1 MAGRRAADDGEGLS
15 GAFAK
20 AQPYLNAVWL
30 MTGSV
35 ALGTLGGYF
44 LDRRLGTKPWLLV
57 TGALLGVAAGFYGFI
72 RAVIA
77 LDRGRR

>member
-1 MAGRRAADDGEGLS
+1 MAGRRGAEDGKVLS
-15 GAFAK
+15 SALSK
-20 AQPYLNAVWL
+20 AQPYLDAVWL

-35 ALGTLGGYF
+35 ALGTLTGYF

-57 TGALLGVAAGFYGFI
+57 AGALLGVVAGFYGFI

-77 LDRGRR
+77 LDKGRK

>member
-1 MAGRRAADDGEGLS
+1 MAGRRGAEDGEGLS
-15 GAFAK
+15 SALSK

-35 ALGTLGGYF
+35 ALGTLTGYF
-44 LDRRLGTKPWLLV
+44 LDRRFGTKPWLLV
-57 TGALLGVAAGFYGFI
+57 AGALVGVGAGFYGFI

-77 LDRGRR
+77 LDKGRK